1 MCDLVFFGCL
11 LIDFQRVIYATGVD
25 GILDF
30 VSDLGIVSF
39 ALFGFLL
46 EGEDE
51 VGGVVGL
58 FVDFACEEV
67 VEVVQEWDVE
77 KVPVRCGDRDVHR
90 LDFEEGVGVGE
101 ELEHV
106 FADGGADGGG
116 PVVFVGAV
124 RGDEEYEVNL
134 IFAE

>member
-1 MCDLVFFGCL
+1 MSLGSILEIYRVAKCLIWEGFFDVLG
-11 LIDFQRVIYATGVD
+11 DFLEVK
-25 GILDF
+25 
-30 VSDLGIVSF
+30 F

-58 FVDFACEEV
+58 FVDFAGEEV

-77 KVPVRCGDRDVHR
+77 EMPGWCGDRDIHR
-90 LDFEEGVGVGE
+90 LDLEEGVGVGE

-124 RGDEEYEVNL
+124 CGNEEYEVDL
-134 IFAE
+134 VFAE

>member
-1 MCDLVFFGCL
+1 MKVF
-11 LIDFQRVIYATGVD
+11 
-25 GILDF
+25 LDF
-30 VSDLGIVSF
+30 LEVNF
-39 ALFGFLL
+39 ALFGVLL
-46 EGEDE
+46 EGEEE

-58 FVDFACEEV
+58 FVDFAGEEV

-77 KVPVRCGDRDVHR
+77 ELSGWCCDRDILR
-90 LDFEEGVGVGE
+90 LYLEEVVGVGE

-124 RGDEEYEVNL
+124 RGD
-134 IFAE
+134 

>member
-11 LIDFQRVIYATGVD
+11 LIDFQRVIYAAGVD

-39 ALFGFLL
+39 ALRSVLF

-58 FVDFACEEV
+58 FVDFAGEEV

-77 KVPVRCGDRDVHR
+77 EMPGWCGDRDVLR
-90 LDFEEGVGVGE
+90 LDLEEGVGVGE

-124 RGDEEYEVNL
+124 CGDEEYEVDL
-134 IFAE
+134 VFAE